1 MKVRNTAVIKPIH
14 KRKLFSIASQHFW
27 VALSVAIGFTIG
39 GCSRGDTA
47 PAPAAPPPLPVAVQ
61 RAAPVNVPLTVEA
74 VAQTEGA
81 REIEVRA
88 RVGGILEKRVYE
100 EGSAVRAGQVLFQI
114 DRAPFEIALAQAKA
128 TLAEQR
134 AKLKQAEREGVRLKD
149 LVNQRAISQREYDD
163 ATSNLALAK
172 ATLQGADAKIREA
185 ELNLSYTIVTA
196 PVSGLSGRAVRSE
209 GALVDTA
216 TNSLLTT
223 IVQADPIW
231 VRC

>member
-47 PAPAAPPPLPVAVQ
+47 PAPATPPPLPVAVQ

-172 ATLQGADAKIREA
+172 ATLQGADAKA
-185 ELNLSYTIVTA
+185 ELNLSYTTVTA